1 MKLIAAGLAISL
13 ALAATP
19 ASAQVGGPSHGPKA
33 AVGGAASRPAGGAV
47 VGGPMNKGL
56 SSGAGITTKPTSTI
70 GVTTKSG
77 PTTGAAVGTTATTAQ
92 TGAGKPK
99 H

>member
-1 MKLIAAGLAISL
+1 MKLLAMGVAISF
-13 ALAATP
+13 ALAGAP
-19 ASAQVGGPSHGPKA
+19 ALAQVGGPSHGPKA
-33 AVGGAASRPAGGAV
+33 AVGGAASRPAAGAV
-47 VGGPMNKGL
+47 VGGPTNKGL
-56 SSGAGITTKPTSTI
+56 SSGTGITTKPTSTI

-77 PTTGAAVGTTATTAQ
+77 STTSAAAGTTAITGQ

>member
-1 MKLIAAGLAISL
+1 MKLLAMGVAISF
-13 ALAATP
+13 ALAGAP
-19 ASAQVGGPSHGPKA
+19 ALAQVGGPSHGPKA
-33 AVGGAASRPAGGAV
+33 AVGGAASRPAAGAV

-77 PTTGAAVGTTATTAQ
+77 STTSATAGTSAITGP

-99 H
+99 R

>member
-1 MKLIAAGLAISL
+1 MKLLAMGVAISL
-13 ALAATP
+13 AFAGTP
-19 ASAQVGGPSHGPKA
+19 ALAQVGGPSHGPKA

-47 VGGPMNKGL
+47 VGGPTNKGL
-56 SSGAGITTKPTSTI
+56 SSGTGITTKPTSTI

-77 PTTGAAVGTTATTAQ
+77 STTSAAAGTTAITGQ